1 MEQKIIM
8 NEENLKKL
16 GYYNI
21 ALEMLLKREAV
32 IDPKNI
38 IMPGEYQS
46 INNNS
51 DQDAI
56 QISLENI
63 HKQFLTL
70 DKTIKSL
77 PNEYDGDGYFGDL
90 KTELISL
97 LDKVDSKIES
107 LMTQAGM
114 DTSTDDLDYSLD

>member
-1 MEQKIIM
+1 M